1 MKPKI
6 SLKQLNFY
14 FIGLLLALQTVV
26 TYDLR
31 DSWACSSFAKD
42 DINVTTYP
50 SDSSELSYY
59 RFLMVD
65 PVANRLFVG
74 SM

>member
-1 MKPKI
+1 MFFSIINEIKYI
-6 SLKQLNFY
+6 YIY
-14 FIGLLLALQTVV
+14 FA
-26 TYDLR
+26 
-31 DSWACSSFAKD
+31 